1 MQTYSVYNVQNN
13 AKCLTTTSKRLKLS
27 VVLYQVDLREDEATM
42 AALKAKGQ
50 SPITQKQGKW
60 LARELG

>member
-1 MQTYSVYNVQNN
+1 MFK
-13 AKCLTTTSKRLKLS
+13 KCLTTTSKRLKLS
-27 VVLYQVDLREDEATM
+27 VVLYQVDLREDKATM

-50 SPITQKQGKW
+50 SLITQKQGKW